1 VVHAH
6 PLPLAGAKKA
16 RAFLECRGGF
26 PKGVCVAF
34 RRLGRTC
41 APHREAQ
48 RGFAA
53 KLDGA
58 EALMR
63 EHDLDGEAGLDDV
76 PFTGRAG
83 RAWRRECGLQDAVSE
98 LIDAEGWAP
107 HRPVLVVGGV
117 GVRQPGRLWLLCR
130 VRPARNA
137 RVGRRYGP
145 VRQAP
150 RALALGAL
158 GEAVRARALQAQ
170 PAHADQ
176 APRRRHSSTPPPPE
190 LHASPLGSPRT
201 SLTRLPALPYP
212 CSGPSAKAS
221 LPLSVAAPS
230 QRSASQ
236 RTVALLAEVPF
247 QAAKKSDRPDA
258 RACDRCANSV
268 AGWPLP
274 AARGQ

>member
-1 VVHAH
+1 MLKDGRLTGRCSWWVAW
-6 PLPLAGAKKA
+6 ACGSQ
-16 RAFLECRGGF
+16 GGY
-26 PKGVCVAF
+26 GYCVAF
-34 RRLGRTC
+34 ALLGT
-41 APHREAQ
+41 
-48 RGFAA
+48 
-53 KLDGA
+53 L
-58 EALMR
+58 
-63 EHDLDGEAGLDDV
+63 
-76 PFTGRAG
+76 
-83 RAWRRECGLQDAVSE
+83 AV
-98 LIDAEGWAP
+98 G
-107 HRPVLVVGGV
+107 
-117 GVRQPGRLWLLCR
+117 
-130 VRPARNA
+130 
-137 RVGRRYGP
+137 
-145 VRQAP
+145 QAP

-176 APRRRHSSTPPPPE
+176 APRRRHGSTPPPPE

-236 RTVALLAEVPF
+236 CTVALLAEVPF